1 MTTRVIETWNYKGF
15 WVGTEHDQSTAQ
27 IALGYSARAWQ
38 ATNGEETIVLVS
50 RDWNFT
56 QEAAINFRKMLK
68 TGQYQT
74 HKIGFEDWNGVAK
87 KWRQTRTKK

>member
-1 MTTRVIETWNYKGF
+1 MTTRIIETWLHKGF
-15 WVGTEHDQSTAQ
+15 WLGTEHDQSTAQ
-27 IALGYSARAWQ
+27 ITLQNSVRAWK

-56 QEAAINFRKMLK
+56 QEAAINFRQMLK

-74 HKIGFEDWNGVAK
+74 HKIGFDDWNEVGKKWQQKAK
-87 KWRQTRTKK
+87 KK